1 MSVRSL
7 FSPRVSLLPSVL
19 SLISHTDG
27 VAHAH
32 PWRLPCTRGSGA
44 DGGARPWESGG
55 GDARPQ
61 WLPLARRGTERR
73 RSTAAAAPAR
83 RSRPRRLPSGVERRA
98 GDGARPR
105 RLRLA
110 RGGGR
115 TAAHARGGSHAPVGG
130 GAAAEHAHGGSR
142 SLAWAERTVELA
154 RGDGATA
161 AHTHGGFRSLIG
173 GRSDRRPRWG

>member
-7 FSPRVSLLPSVL
+7 FSPRFSLSFPTPTVWPTLTRGGYRAPAGAEQMAELARGRAAAATRARSGSRSPVGGR
-19 SLISHTDG
+19 SG
-27 VAHAH
+27 GGAQ
-32 PWRLPCTRGSGA
+32 PRQLPCAGPTRGGSRRGWSGEPAMEHARDGSGSLVGA
-44 DGGARPWESGG
+44 DG
-55 GDARPQ
+55 
-61 WLPLARRGTERR
+61 RRHTH
-73 RSTAAAAPAR
+73 AAAPT
-83 RSRPRRLPSGVERRA
+83 RPS
-98 GDGARPR
+98 
-105 RLRLA
+105 
-110 RGGGR
+110 
-115 TAAHARGGSHAPVGG
+115 GG